1 MSKNSF
7 AWLAA
12 CALLPAVGSGGAVA
26 QTAAAAG
33 VAPGSGGPVIVDNG
47 TREYVWTISI
57 PVLTTERVAA
67 VVQVPVLTLHG
78 RRWDYELPDLKTKR
92 FKLGQV
98 AEFSCRYSDLGL
110 PETCSVHWQDVYA
123 DLPVFAMQ
131 RDHLDYDAPEW
142 TWQEQTL
149 HIDVPRW
156 SWHESTFTL
165 SLPPRD
171 PEDVQNVRQALD
183 AQQAAATRPLDQGIA
198 TLDTSIAAVEAQGAD
213 PRRLA
218 NGDVAVD
225 LPALREALR
234 AAKAQQLEHLAAIR
248 GELRDLGAGAIA
260 SP

>member
-1 MSKNSF
+1 MNKNRF
-7 AWLAA
+7 ARPAA
-12 CALLPAVGSGGAVA
+12 CALLLAIASGGAP
-26 QTAAAAG
+26 AAG
-33 VAPGSGGPVIVDNG
+33 DPATAYAG
-47 TREYVWTISI
+47 TREYVWTIYI

-78 RRWDYELPDLKTKR
+78 RRWDYEVPDLKSQR

-110 PETCSVHWQDVYA
+110 PETCTLQWQNVYA

-131 RDHLDYDAPEW
+131 RDHLDYDALEW

-156 SWHESTFTL
+156 SWHASTFTL
-165 SLPPRD
+165 RLPSSGG
-171 PEDVQNVRQALD
+171 EDVQNAQHTLD
-183 AQQAAATRPLDQGIA
+183 AQQAAATQTLDQGIA
-198 TLDTSIAAVEAQGAD
+198 TLDKSIAAVEAQGAD

-218 NGDVAVD
+218 SGDKAVD
-225 LPALREALR
+225 LPAMREALR
-234 AAKAQQLEHLAAIR
+234 AAKAQQLEQLAAIR
-248 GELRDLGAGAIA
+248 GELRDLDAGTPGSRGEPIT